1 MKQLIKQQQPKHQN
15 TMKTLENNSK
25 RKIKTIEVQYSNMT
39 FLVEGY
45 TAYIIGLRD
54 GYWTRTKYTASIK
67 ETGENVGG
75 MGDRNFIKR
84 KMELI
89 NSRPDLFLR

>member
-1 MKQLIKQQQPKHQN
+1 
-15 TMKTLENNSK
+15 MKTLENNSK

-39 FLVEGY
+39 FLVESY